1 MQQRR
6 PRKISFRKGWL
17 SLYLKGRGGG
27 VLGMGAR
34 MEEEEREKDTKRD
47 IGFERIIVILKDV
60 QM

>member
-1 MQQRR
+1 M
-6 PRKISFRKGWL
+6 
-17 SLYLKGRGGG
+17 YLKGRGGG